1 MMRVMSTSPRGMFL
15 LSTTYVVAL
24 AVLGLVLFAAVM
36 NAQIVWQT
44 ESQLGYSLSCAE
56 AYNQRGIDAYFYPE
70 RSFYG
75 NLLYL
80 YSLFSP
86 VILLGFVTLMI
97 VLGAKGFSSE
107 HSLLF
112 KRRSA
117 WLIASG
123 VILLIGLLAY
133 APVIYTIAC
142 ATE

>member
-1 MMRVMSTSPRGMFL
+1 MIRVMGKSPRRMTL
-15 LSTTYVVAL
+15 LAMTYVVAL
-24 AVLGLVLFAAVM
+24 AVLGLVLFTAVT
-36 NAQIVWQT
+36 NAHVVWQT

-56 AYNQRGIDAYFYPE
+56 AYNQRQIDAYFYPE

-86 VILLGFVTLMI
+86 VILLSFVTLMI
-97 VLGAKGFSSE
+97 VLGSKGFSSE
-107 HSLLF
+107 QSLLF

-117 WLIASG
+117 WFIASG